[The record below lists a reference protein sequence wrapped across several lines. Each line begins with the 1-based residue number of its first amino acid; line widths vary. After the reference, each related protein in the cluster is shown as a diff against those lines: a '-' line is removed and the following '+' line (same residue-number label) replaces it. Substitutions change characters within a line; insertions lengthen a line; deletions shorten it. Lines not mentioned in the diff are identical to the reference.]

1 MSEYKYDGKKFHGD
15 VQRIFTTVEGQRV
28 LAEMEARYCRQNFD
42 ENPYTTARNCGQAD
56 LVQFLKSLTEEP
68 LPDE

>member
-1 MSEYKYDGKKFHGD
+1 MTYDGKRFHAD
-15 VQRIFTTVEGQRV
+15 VQRMFGTDAGQRV
-28 LAEMEARYCRQNFD
+28 LAEMEARYCRANFD

-68 LPDE
+68 LPKDE